1 MSKPEIPST
10 LVEDARKAT
19 EGSDLPREEILSLL
33 ETNSDGLSSDEAIRR
48 AGIFGT
54 NALPEK
60 AGIPFWKLLLDQLN
74 NIPVILL
81 LVASSISFV
90 LFFILADSTQL
101 YNGFAVVTAV
111 TIVVILG
118 FRSEWNSQNAVKAL
132 KKLSVPKARVLRDKK
147 ETEINSEELVPGDV
161 IVLKTGSRIPA
172 DVRLLEEFDVE
183 INESLLTG
191 ESLAVSK
198 AAEALIA
205 TKSPLAERR
214 NMLFMGT
221 TLMKGSAKAVVVSIG
236 EKTQMGQI
244 AELTAELEEH
254 KTPLQLRLD
263 ALGKR
268 IGWIGIVVCVL
279 VFIIGLIVYL
289 IAPGPG
295 ALEEHILL
303 LFTTAVAL
311 AVAAIPEGLPI
322 VITIILS
329 LGTSRMAKR
338 NAIITRLNS
347 VETLGCT
354 RTICSD
360 KTGTLTQNVMTV
372 RHITLGDWY
381 DYQVTG
387 DAYEIVGE
395 FYDTDGQPVDPARF
409 QKLIEIGALCNDS
422 AITQDEEGQ
431 IHILGSAIEGALL
444 ILTLKTGQDP
454 MKLRVQNVTCV
465 GQIPFNSE
473 KKRMIS
479 IYRTTDGVFAYIKGA
494 PEAIADIFAT
504 IDTGTEIR
512 EFTEADRIAYK
523 EAFNKFAD
531 MALYILALGYKKLPE
546 DFFNSDTCD
555 SEEEIDPSSGFTFVG
570 FIGVQDPPRPEVK
583 DSIRL
588 CHEAGIDAVMI
599 TGDNAR
605 TAQAIAQELEIL
617 RDPQNEINLSGSEID
632 AMNDEELDGKIEKV
646 RICSRVA
653 PEHKLKIVQSLQR
666 MGHVSAMT
674 GDGVNDVP
682 ALRQADIG
690 VAMGSGTDV
699 AKASGNMIL
708 VDNNF
713 ATIVTAVE
721 EGRGI
726 YSNLKKFI
734 TSQLSTT
741 ISLILIV
748 FLMSLFPWQ
757 EILLPIQLLWMNIL
771 MDGPPAQ
778 ALGIEPKEPGIM
790 HQPPRPP
797 NEEVITSPMWRRI
810 LTFAILRTGIVIGLY
825 LIYKLNPDPIMSVK
839 ALTIAFTVFIFL
851 QIFNAYNC
859 RSPTHSIFSLPP
871 NKMLYLTTSICA
883 IIQIIIIYTTPSD
896 SIFYVHPLALL
907 DWGIILGAAS
917 IIIIFEEIRKVFIR
931 RIARR

>member
-1 MSKPEIPST
+1 MSNPEVLLP
-10 LVEDARKAT
+10 LVENAAKAT
-19 EGSDLPREEILSLL
+19 TGSDLFREEILSLL
-33 ETNSDGLSSDEAIRR
+33 ETTSEGLSSDETIRR
-48 AGIFGT
+48 ALTFGK

-60 AGIPFWKLLLDQLN
+60 AGIPFWRLLVDQLN

-81 LVASSISFV
+81 LVASCISFI
-90 LFFILADSTQL
+90 LFFILSDPAQL
-101 YNGFAVVTAV
+101 YNGFAVVIAV
-111 TIVVILG
+111 SIVMILG

-132 KKLSVPKARVLRDKK
+132 KKLSVPKARVIRDRK
-147 ETEINSEELVPGDV
+147 EIEINSEELVPGD
-161 IVLKTGSRIPA
+161 IILLKTGSRIPA
-172 DVRLLEEFDVE
+172 DARILEEYDAEV
-183 INESLLTG
+183 NESLLTG
-191 ESLAVSK
+191 ESLAVIK
-198 AAEALIA
+198 AGES
-205 TKSPLAERR
+205 TVPKESPIAERK

-221 TLMKGSAKAVVVSIG
+221 TLMKGTAKAIVVAIG
-236 EKTQMGQI
+236 DKTQMGQI
-244 AELTAELEEH
+244 AELTAEMEDH

-268 IGWIGIVVCVL
+268 IGWIGITVCIL
-279 VFIIGLIVYL
+279 VFIVGLTVFL
-289 IAPGPG
+289 IAPTGNI
-295 ALEEHILL
+295 EEHILL

-360 KTGTLTQNVMTV
+360 KTGTITQNVMTV
-372 RHITLGDWY
+372 RHITLGDWH

-387 DAYEIVGE
+387 EAYETAGE
-395 FYDTDGQPVDPARF
+395 FHDDIGQKVDSTKF

-422 AITQDEEGQ
+422 AITKDEDGLL
-431 IHILGSAIEGALL
+431 HILGSAIEGALL
-444 ILTLKTGQDP
+444 FLTYKAGQDP
-454 MKLRVQNVTCV
+454 TRLRTQDVTSV

-479 IYRTTDGVFAYIKGA
+479 IYKTSEGAYAYIKGA
-494 PEAIADIFAT
+494 PEAIEGIFT
-504 IDTGTEIR
+504 KIYTGTEIR
-512 EFTEADRIAYK
+512 EFTEADRKVYREMFEK
-523 EAFNKFAD
+523 YAD
-531 MALYILALGYKKLPE
+531 MALYILALGFKELPE
-546 DFFNSDTCD
+546 CFSDSTTGD
-555 SEEEIDPSSGFTFVG
+555 LEAQIDPSSGFTFVG
-570 FIGVQDPPRPEVK
+570 FIGVQDPPRPEAK

-588 CHEAGIDAVMI
+588 CHEAGIDVVMI

-617 RDPQNEINLSGSEID
+617 QDPDNEEILSGSEID
-632 AMNDEELDGKIEKV
+632 TISDEELDEKIEKV
-646 RICSRVA
+646 RICSRVT

-666 MGHVSAMT
+666 MDHVAAMT

-682 ALRQADIG
+682 ALKQADIG

-713 ATIVTAVE
+713 ATIVYAVE
-721 EGRGI
+721 EGRSI
-726 YSNLKKFI
+726 YSNIKKFI

-741 ISLILIV
+741 VSSILIV
-748 FLMSLFPWQ
+748 FFMSLIPGWTTF
-757 EILLPIQLLWMNIL
+757 LPIQLLWINIL

-778 ALGIEPKEPGIM
+778 ALGVEPKERGIM
-790 HQPPRPP
+790 HQPPRPYY
-797 NEEVITSPMWRRI
+797 EEVISSTMWRRI
-810 LTFAILRTGIVIGLY
+810 ITFAIMRAVIVIGLY
-825 LIYKLNPDPIMSVK
+825 WMYKSGLGGLASDK

-851 QIFNAYNC
+851 QLFNAYNC

-883 IIQIIIIYTTPSD
+883 VIQIIIIYVTPSN
-896 SIFYVHPLALL
+896 SIFYVYPLSLL
-907 DWGIILGAAS
+907 DWGILLGAAS
-917 IIIIFEEIRKVFIR
+917 TIIIFEEIRKAFIR
-931 RIARR
+931 RKARS